1 MSEVPWTEAS
11 AIGSE
16 AAHATWSLAARMRL
30 EEVAGVYHG
39 TVAAAEL
46 AEDVQR
52 RSRIRTRQPHRHWL
66 NDVLYRTMVDN
77 DGRGEPFLAAL
88 CVDATGRVGS
98 GYAGCV
104 EHLRGVRVADADEQ
118 AVSERLSCYRWFGA
132 QLPPGGGEPG
142 PLPQPFSVPEVRVA
156 GAARTTG
163 LAPRRTRAAV
173 GPGAGSAAGPATGS
187 GAAGAA
193 RPGRVAKTDVMPA
206 VCPRCFLAL
215 PVSGLCDNCD

>member
-11 AIGSE
+11 AIGIE
-16 AAHATWSLAARMRL
+16 AAHATWALAARMRL
-30 EEVAGVYHG
+30 EEAAGDYHG
-39 TVAAAEL
+39 TVGAAEL
-46 AEDVQR
+46 ADDVQR

-77 DGRGEPFLAAL
+77 DERGEPFLAAL

-118 AVSERLSCYRWFGA
+118 AASERLSCYRWFGA
-132 QLPPGGGEPG
+132 ELPPGGGEPG

-163 LAPRRTRAAV
+163 RAPRRTRSTV
-173 GPGAGSAAGPATGS
+173 AGPAS
-187 GAAGAA
+187 AAVPA
-193 RPGRVAKTDVMPA
+193 RAGRVAKTDVMPA

>member
-46 AEDVQR
+46 AEDVQH

-104 EHLRGVRVADADEQ
+104 EHLRGLRVADADEQ
-118 AVSERLSCYRWFGA
+118 AASERLSCYRWFGA
-132 QLPPGGGEPG
+132 ELPPGGGEPG
-142 PLPQPFSVPEVRVA
+142 PEPLPLVTPAAPA
-156 GAARTTG
+156 AARVPG
-163 LAPRRTRAAV
+163 ARRTTVRT
-173 GPGAGSAAGPATGS
+173 SSGS
-187 GAAGAA
+187 GPSGRADAPT
-193 RPGRVAKTDVMPA
+193 RPARVAKTDVVPA

-215 PVSGLCDNCD
+215 PVSGICDTCD